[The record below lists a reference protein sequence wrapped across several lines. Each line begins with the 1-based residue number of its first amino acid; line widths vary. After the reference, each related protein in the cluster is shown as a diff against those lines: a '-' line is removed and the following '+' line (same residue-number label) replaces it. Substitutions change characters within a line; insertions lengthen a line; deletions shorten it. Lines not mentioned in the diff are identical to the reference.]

1 MRKDERGQSLVET
14 ALVLPL
20 LLLLIVGILD
30 FGRVTYSYAHLQMA
44 AQETVRKGG
53 LGKTDAEMTAF
64 AKNYVHLGDSS
75 KLIVEISTLSDNN
88 MQPIAAGT
96 PRKSGN
102 YVKVKLKYPLK
113 LYTPLLSN
121 LFPSPLYAETDSTI
135 RVE

>member
-30 FGRVTYSYAHLQMA
+30 FGRVTFSYAHLQMA